1 MVLVRYRLISVLC
14 KSLVLL
20 HTDQVQTGILLVTE
34 RQVIKRK
41 TIINAL
47 VKEAQAAVSLVL
59 LNMATANLFFL
70 MRNRGKK

>member
-70 MRNRGKK
+70 MGNRGKK